1 MTHRIYAA
9 IASLA
14 LAFVATPAMAQFQEE
29 DYELTLSGI
38 AFTDV
43 NLDST
48 NFSINGSLGYFFSDQ
63 FEAGLRQ
70 GFSYSDLG
78 SSNSNGNTAIFADYH
93 FGEPGN
99 EFQPFIGASIGYA
112 YGDTTNDS
120 FFAGPEAGVK
130 YFFDEDWFVF
140 GQLDYQFFF
149 EDGDEADEA
158 IDDGSFI
165 FRLGLGV
172 LL

>member
-1 MTHRIYAA
+1 MTHRIFAA
-9 IASLA
+9 AAA
-14 LAFVATPAMAQFQEE
+14 LAFVATPAMAQFEQE
-29 DYELTLSGI
+29 DFALTLSGQ

-48 NFSINGSLGYFFSDQ
+48 NVNVAGSLGYFFSDQ
-63 FEAGLRQ
+63 FEAGIRQ
-70 GFSYSDLG
+70 GFTYSDLAG
-78 SSNSNGNTAIFADYH
+78 NNSNGTTALFADYH
-93 FGEPGN
+93 FGEEGA
-99 EFQPFIGASIGYA
+99 EFQPFLGAALGYA
-112 YGDTTNDS
+112 YGDSTNDT
-120 FFAGPEAGVK
+120 FYAGPELGVK
-130 YFFDEDWFVF
+130 YFVDENWFVF
-140 GQLDYQFFF
+140 GVAEYQFFF